1 MPPGL
6 SLDSN
11 NSRIY
16 GRVPDVDGLYSFTV
30 RATNEDDKY
39 ADAVFRIEIIGMVKY
54 ARPVK
59 KVFSHYD
66 WLSWFHLRSRPKCV
80 HGKGENS
87 HCLRII
93 FCNVSFSSRV
103 VVKPNL
109 ELTLFNSGYGLHS
122 KAVHL
127 PLLDRL
133 LFFFFSICL
142 M

>member
-54 ARPVK
+54 TRPVK
-59 KVFSHYD
+59 KLCSHFD
-66 WLSWFHLRSRPKCV
+66 WLSRFHLCSEVVPNMYTEK
-80 HGKGENS
+80 GK
-87 HCLRII
+87 I
-93 FCNVSFSSRV
+93 
-103 VVKPNL
+103 
-109 ELTLFNSGYGLHS
+109 
-122 KAVHL
+122 
-127 PLLDRL
+127 
-133 LFFFFSICL
+133 
-142 M
+142 